1 MIVVRWIALFA
12 ALLITTTSGQT
23 QAEQWPTKPV
33 RLIVPFA
40 PGGGNDILARVV
52 SDQLTKTLGQPVVVE
67 NRAGAGGNIGAES
80 VARSAADGYTFLVV
94 AQAILN
100 FNPHLYAKVGFD
112 PLKDFDAVGLLGV
125 APLVLVVHSDVPA
138 KTVKELI
145 ALAKSKPGGLAYAS
159 SGPGTPHHLAP
170 ELFKSMTG
178 VSILHVPYKGGAP
191 AAADLLAGRVQ
202 MMLAPLNNVAPYL
215 STGNLRVLAVGGLKR
230 IASLPSVPTMEEAGV
245 PDFNVEHWY
254 GVVAP
259 AGTSKNI
266 IARMNNEIG
275 RALAQPDVAAKIMLQ
290 GMEPKT
296 ATPEEMTAMIQT
308 GFERWGAVIKHANIK
323 KN

>member
-1 MIVVRWIALFA
+1 MIMIRWIAALA
-12 ALLITTTSGQT
+12 ALLITTGPGVT
-23 QAEQWPTKPV
+23 QAEQWPTQPV

-52 SDQLTKTLGQPVVVE
+52 SDQLTKSLGQPVIVE
-67 NRAGAGGNIGAES
+67 NRPGAGGNIGAES
-80 VARSAADGYTFLVV
+80 VARSPADGYTFLVV

-145 ALAKSKPGGLAYAS
+145 ALAKSKPDGLTYAS

-178 VSILHVPYKGGAP
+178 TSILHVPYKGGAP
-191 AAADLLAGRVQ
+191 AATDLLAGRVQ

-215 STGNLRVLAVGGLKR
+215 ATGKLRVLAIGGPER

-245 PDFNVEHWY
+245 PNFNVEHWY

-259 AGTSKNI
+259 AGIPKSI
-266 IARMNNEIG
+266 ITRMNREIG
-275 RALAQPDVAAKIMLQ
+275 AALSQPEVVAKIKLQ
-290 GMEPKT
+290 GMEART
-296 ATPEEMTAMIQT
+296 ATPEEMSAMIRT
-308 GFERWGAVIKHANIK
+308 GLERWGVVIKQANIK
-323 KN
+323 RE